1 MTQRVAIVGG
11 GITGLAAAH
20 RLRKTVPSSQ
30 ELDLTLVEAKP
41 RLGGS
46 LWTEQRDGFVLEA
59 GADSFLTTKP
69 EAVALVREL
78 GLLPRL
84 VGLSTRKVYIV
95 HRRRLHP
102 LPEGFAFVASPRL
115 GALVRTPLLSPWGK
129 ARAMWDLVR
138 PPNRSTQDESI
149 ASFVQRRLGRE
160 VLDRIA
166 GPLVAG
172 IRAADPTRLSADSVI
187 PQLRSL
193 EREHGSIIRGLR
205 ASREKSPS
213 RDPKVPTPFASFPQG
228 MVELTDTLV
237 GATPRV
243 AWRSGVQAERIERE
257 PDDRF
262 TVVLEGGE
270 GFPADAVLLATPSQ
284 VSAGIVDGLDGRLAK
299 ALGTIPYA
307 SSATVTLAFSAH
319 ACRYPEGS
327 GFLVARDEGIRLRA
341 CTWAS
346 SKFPN
351 RAPSGHVLLRAFY
364 GGREDEGI
372 VRASEADLVDLALSD
387 LGPILGLHGFPEFS
401 RVHRWLRV
409 HPQYEVGHADRVAAI
424 EVACANVPGLFLTG
438 SAYRGVGIP
447 DCIRDAEANAQAV
460 LTYLRLTPTGVSGV
474 TAGTTSAR
482 FPPEGDSVSRAM
494 GGITLEV

>member
-1 MTQRVAIVGG
+1 MTRRVAIVGS

-20 RLRKTVPSSQ
+20 RLRRIVPSPQ
-30 ELDLTLVEAKP
+30 ELDVTVVEAKP

-59 GADSFLTTKP
+59 GADSFLSTKP

-84 VGLSTRKVYIV
+84 VGLSTRKVYIL
-95 HRRRLHP
+95 HRHRLLP
-102 LPEGFAFVASPRL
+102 LPEGFTLVASPRL
-115 GALVRTPLLSPWGK
+115 GAMARTRLLSPWGK

-138 PPNRSTQDESI
+138 PPNRSTQDESV

-172 IRAADPTRLSADSVI
+172 LHAADPARLSADSVI

-193 EREHGSIIRGLR
+193 EREHGSVIRGLR
-205 ASREKSPS
+205 ATRGRSPS
-213 RDPKVPTPFASFPQG
+213 RDPKVPTPFASFLHG
-228 MVELTDTLV
+228 MEELTDVLV
-237 GATPRV
+237 RATPRV
-243 AWRSGVQAERIERE
+243 AWKSGVRVDRIERE
-257 PDDRF
+257 RDDGF

-270 GFPADAVLLATPSQ
+270 GFPADAVLLATPSH
-284 VSAGIVDGLDGRLAK
+284 VSAGIVEGLDDGLAK
-299 ALGTIPYA
+299 ALGAIPYA
-307 SSATVTLAFSAH
+307 SSVTVTLAFSAE
-319 ACRYPEGS
+319 ACRCPDGS
-327 GFLVARDEGIRLRA
+327 GFLVARDEGMRLRA

-351 RAPSGHVLLRAFY
+351 RAPAGHVLLRAFY
-364 GGREDEGI
+364 GGREDEDI
-372 VRASEADLVDLALSD
+372 VGGSEEGLVDLALSD
-387 LGPILGLHGFPEFS
+387 LGPILSLHGSPEFS
-401 RVHRWLRV
+401 RVHRWPRV

-424 EVACANVPGLFLTG
+424 ETACAKVPGLFLAG

-447 DCIRDAEANAQAV
+447 DCIRDAEANTEAV
-460 LTYLRLTPTGVSGV
+460 LTYLGLGPASGSEV
-474 TAGTTSAR
+474 TA
-482 FPPEGDSVSRAM
+482 
-494 GGITLEV
+494 